1 MNSFLFHD
9 RMSALYDFSGFF
21 SSGSNRS
28 NRSTS
33 NSQTSY
39 KDMLANILNQSTQ
52 SQTSQTVSTGRSI
65 SYAESYAAAKSIY
78 RSHDEDKIMAVQR
91 TIQIGAGIQD
101 NIDRDA
107 MSMAEYKKYFMQK
120 VRSLPMDYTHQDDTE
135 IIKISEDGWAEMKSN
150 ENYEAWVLGYLK
162 QDFAYR
168 NPFYGVGSVRGNYI
182 VEEFGASVN
191 EHRGQS
197 EAKIDPVEAAKN
209 ASEAA
214 ERRRKKRKQML
225 ELEEELLMQKKA
237 AEHIKQIKAMNTLH
251 SLNRFD
257 DQQVESIGVVL
268 TPTISAALVLSFNS
282 V

>member
-9 RMSALYDFSGFF
+9 RMSALYDFSGFL

-78 RSHDEDKIMAVQR
+78 RSHNEDQIMAVQR

-135 IIKISEDGWAEMKSN
+135 IIKISEAGWEELKSN
-150 ENYEAWVLGYLK
+150 EVLGYLK
-162 QDFAYR
+162 QDFAYH
-168 NPFYGVGSVRGNYI
+168 NPFYGVGSIRGSYI

-191 EHRGQS
+191 DHRGQS

-214 ERRRKKRKQML
+214 ERRRKKRKEML

-268 TPTISAALVLSFNS
+268 TPTISATLVLSFDS

>member
-1 MNSFLFHD
+1 MNEFLFHD
-9 RMSALYDFSGFF
+9 RMSALTDFSGFF

-28 NRSTS
+28 NQSTL

-39 KDMLANILNQSTQ
+39 KDMLSNILNQSTQ
-52 SQTSQTVSTGRSI
+52 SQTSQAFSTGRSI
-65 SYAESYAAAKSIY
+65 SYSESYAAAKSIY

-107 MSMAEYKKYFMQK
+107 MTMAEYKQYFMQK

-135 IIKISEDGWAEMKSN
+135 IIKISDAGWAEMKSN

-162 QDFAYR
+162 QDFAFH
-168 NPFYGVGSVRGNYI
+168 NPFYGVGSVRGSYV

-191 EHRGQS
+191 EHRGQGQ
-197 EAKIDPVEAAKN
+197 AKIDPTEAAKN

-214 ERRRKKRKQML
+214 ERRRKKRKEML

-237 AEHIKQIKAMNTLH
+237 AEHVRQIKAMNTLH

-257 DQQVESIGVVL
+257 NSQVESIGVIF
-268 TPTISAALVLSFNS
+268 TPTISAALVLTFDS
-282 V
+282 